1 MSSHCDEIN
10 KVTRKIKVA
19 KILILYSTIDGHTKK
34 ICLKIQSVAER
45 YGHEVKLASIDDAF
59 LEGLDGFD
67 KIVVG
72 ASIRYGKH
80 SKKVSDFVAWN
91 EKLLED
97 KVSAFFSVNVVAR
110 KPDKNRPDNNP
121 YVIKFL
127 KQVSWKPDEVA
138 VFAGKID
145 YQKYS
150 FLDRWMI
157 RLIMYLTKGPTNP
170 KTATEFTNWE
180 QVDEFGRDV
189 SEM

>member
-1 MSSHCDEIN
+1 M
-10 KVTRKIKVA
+10 A
-19 KILILYSTIDGHTKK
+19 KILILYSTVDGHTKK
-34 ICLKIQSVAER
+34 ICQKIKSVAER
-45 YGHEVKLASIDDAF
+45 YDHEVELVSIDGEF
-59 LEGLDGFD
+59 LKGLDEFD

-80 SKKVSDFVAWN
+80 NKKVFDFVTRN

-97 KVSAFFSVNVVAR
+97 KASAFFSVNVVAR
-110 KPDKNRPDNNP
+110 KPDKNKPDKNP

-127 KQVSWKPDEVA
+127 KRISWKPDKVA

-150 FLDRWMI
+150 FFDRSMI
-157 RLIMYLTKGPTNP
+157 RLIMYITKGPTDP
-170 KTATEFTNWE
+170 KTVAEFTNWE
-180 QVDEFGRDV
+180 QVDVFARDV